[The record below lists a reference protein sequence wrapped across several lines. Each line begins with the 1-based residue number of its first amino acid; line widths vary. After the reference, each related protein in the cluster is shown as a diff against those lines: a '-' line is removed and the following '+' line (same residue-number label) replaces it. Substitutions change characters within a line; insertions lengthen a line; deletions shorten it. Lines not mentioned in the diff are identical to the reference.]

1 MAYQVTLS
9 NAKKTLAEVVA
20 CVDAHAVSRV
30 ELGSRG
36 SAMDPWETD
45 CRNWASSGLGK
56 KLHPV
61 DSSTAEYEA
70 ICERFYAT
78 VDEGTYEISWIHRVE
93 NLPLHNAFRM
103 ACENKTTTDI
113 DFDPEEGVR
122 WLFHGTR
129 TYKALNSIVNC
140 TSTGFHTLLTGSV
153 TGNLHGKGVYFAKD
167 GNYTSLRYTSPAHDA
182 DGTRLHGYSQIIVA
196 NVIVGKFKKGP
207 DVRVG
212 GAEAEAEARQLPL
225 LPGDPFRR
233 YDSFVDDVGDPKLFV
248 VQNPAHTYP
257 AYVITFRG
265 EPWRS

>member
-1 MAYQVTLS
+1 MAVLPCGSSFNGKYAAGFAVEGVLRLAATDMAYQVTLS
-9 NAKKTLAEVVA
+9 NARRSLAEVVA
-20 CVDAHAVSRV
+20 SVDAHVVTRV

-103 ACENKTTTDI
+103 ACENKATTDS

-129 TYKALNSIVNC
+129 AYKALNSIVNC
-140 TSTGFHTLLTGSV
+140 TTTGFHTLLTGSV
-153 TGNLHGKGVYFAKD
+153 TGHLHGQGVYFAKD

-207 DVRVG
+207 DVRAG
-212 GAEAEAEARQLPL
+212 RRRRRRRASCPS
-225 LPGDPFRR
+225 FR
-233 YDSFVDDVGDPKLFV
+233 V
-248 VQNPAHTYP
+248 T
-257 AYVITFRG
+257 
-265 EPWRS
+265 RSDGTTPS